1 MADIYEIKPGMR
13 RDAGASPEPDASTA
27 EAQETLLETLSHDLR
42 TPLNTIIGFADMMGQ
57 EILGP
62 LSNPHYRE
70 YVDVIATEGRRMLD
84 FINDLLNRKRF
95 ENMKRTEHG
104 FRQAIELAPDLICV
118 ARDGAIELINP
129 AGADMLGV
137 WPASELRG
145 RPFTDFVAEADRG
158 HFRGGMESL
167 TQERLRIPMTLL
179 RHDGSVVEVE
189 LAALPYQEPEEP
201 EAPAEAA
208 GDAVI
213 IMARD
218 VTERNRALKAQ
229 ATREEHLRKIMDT
242 VADGIITIDENGI
255 IETLNPTAEAI
266 FGYKPGELIGSN
278 VKVLMAEE
286 DASNHDHYLA
296 RYRNTGQRHIIG
308 AAREVTGR
316 RKNGSH
322 IPIELAVSEMRFS
335 GRRLFIGALRDITER
350 KENEERLRDLA
361 TRDPLTRLPNRNLF
375 TERLEHAIEQADT
388 CGVGFAVLFLDLD
401 NFKTIN
407 DALGHLIGDRVI
419 QLAGQRICGCVRG
432 QDTVAHLS
440 GDEFMI
446 ILEGMDDEVRAS
458 KIARDMLKSVAQPF
472 KIDGREVFTSA
483 SIGVVLYPKNAGSI
497 VELMRNVDTA
507 AHFAKKRGRANFQF
521 YTEQLS
527 DDARRRIEIESGLR
541 RAIENDELSLVFQ
554 PKVEL
559 ERRRIVGAEA
569 LLRWHNPV
577 LGRVPPDEF
586 IPVAEETGLIVPI
599 GSWVLRQACRTA
611 AAWTAAGLERCHV
624 GVNLSA
630 MQFLHGDLAGE
641 VQGVLKE
648 FDLDP
653 GLLDLE
659 LTESMLVSNADET
672 IQTLKVLK
680 DMGIHVSMDDFG
692 TGYSS
697 LSYLTRFP
705 LDSLKVDRA
714 FVTNLPDD
722 RDASAV
728 ARAII
733 SMAQNLNLKIVAEGI
748 ETESQVGFL
757 HALGCQVGQG
767 YLFSPPV
774 DNEAFIGLARTSATA
789 FAARNSTKGD
799 KGA

>member
-1 MADIYEIKPGMR
+1 MADIYEIKPGAR
-13 RDAGASPEPDASTA
+13 QAGGRLETDSDATE
-27 EAQETLLETLSHDLR
+27 EANETLLETLSHDLR
-42 TPLNTIIGFADMMGQ
+42 TPLNTIIGFADMMDQ

-70 YVDVIATEGRRMLD
+70 YVEVISTEGRRMLD

-95 ENMKRTEHG
+95 ENMKRTEQG
-104 FRQAIELAPDLICV
+104 FRHVIELAPDLIAVC
-118 ARDGAIELINP
+118 RGGAIDLINP

-137 WPASELRG
+137 WPAVELKG
-145 RPFTDFVAEADRG
+145 RIFTDFVQADSLA
-158 HFRGGMESL
+158 HFQGGIENL
-167 TQERLRIPMTLL
+167 TKERLRTPMVLL
-179 RHDGSVVEVE
+179 RADGTTLDVE
-189 LAALPYQEPEEP
+189 LAALPYEEH
-201 EAPAEAA
+201 EDD
-208 GDAVI
+208 GDGTAYI

-242 VADGIITIDENGI
+242 VADGIITIDETGT
-255 IETLNPTAEAI
+255 IETLNPTAEEI
-266 FGYKPGELIGSN
+266 FGYKPGELVGSN

-286 DASNHDHYLA
+286 DAANHDHYLA
-296 RYRNTGQRHIIG
+296 RYTNTGVRHIIG
-308 AAREVTGR
+308 AAREVIGR
-316 RKNGSH
+316 RKNGSL

-375 TERLEHAIEQADT
+375 TERLEESIEQADT

-407 DALGHLIGDRVI
+407 DALGHLIGDRII
-419 QLAGQRICGCVRG
+419 QLAGQRVCGCVRG

-440 GDEFMI
+440 GDEFMV
-446 ILEGMDDEVRAS
+446 ILEGMDDEARAA
-458 KIARDMLKSVAQPF
+458 KIARDVLKSLSQPF
-472 KIDGREVFTSA
+472 KVDGREVFTSC
-483 SIGVVLYPKNAGSI
+483 SIGVVMYPKNAGSL

-507 AHFAKKRGRANFQF
+507 AHFAKKQGRANFQF

-527 DDARRRIEIESGLR
+527 EDARRRIEVESGLR
-541 RAIENDELSLVFQ
+541 RALENNEFELVFQ

-559 ERRRIVGAEA
+559 ETRRIMGAEA
-569 LLRWHNPV
+569 LLRWENANLGKVSPV
-577 LGRVPPDEF
+577 EF
-586 IPVAEETGLIVPI
+586 IPVAEETGLIVSI
-599 GSWVLRQACRTA
+599 GSWVLRKACETA
-611 AAWTAAGLERCHV
+611 AAWQKDGLGGCHIA
-624 GVNLSA
+624 VNLSA

-641 VQGVLKE
+641 IEDILNACG
-648 FDLDP
+648 LDP
-653 GLLDLE
+653 HLLDVE
-659 LTESMLVSNADET
+659 LTESMLVSNAEET
-672 IQTLKVLK
+672 IRILKVIK
-680 DMGIHVSMDDFG
+680 DMGVNVSMDDFG

-705 LDSLKVDRA
+705 LDNLKVDRS
-714 FVTNLPDD
+714 FVTGLPDD

-733 SMAQNLNLKIVAEGI
+733 SMAQNLNLHIIAEGI
-748 ETESQVGFL
+748 ETENQVGFL

-774 DNEAFIGLARTSATA
+774 SNEKFMELVRAGTSAFLKTPP
-789 FAARNSTKGD
+789 AAGE
-799 KGA
+799 

>member
-1 MADIYEIKPGMR
+1 MADIYEIKPGAR
-13 RDAGASPEPDASTA
+13 QAGGRLETDSDVTE
-27 EAQETLLETLSHDLR
+27 EANETLLETLSHDLR
-42 TPLNTIIGFADMMGQ
+42 TPLNTIIGFADMMDQ

-70 YVDVIATEGRRMLD
+70 YVEVISTEGRRMLD

-95 ENMKRTEHG
+95 ENMKRTEQG
-104 FRQAIELAPDLICV
+104 FRHVIELAPDLIAVC
-118 ARDGAIELINP
+118 RDGAIDLINP

-137 WPASELRG
+137 WPAVELKG
-145 RPFTDFVAEADRG
+145 RIFTDFVQADSLE
-158 HFRGGMESL
+158 HFKGGIENL
-167 TQERLRIPMTLL
+167 TKERLRTPMVLL
-179 RHDGSVVEVE
+179 RADGTTLDVE
-189 LAALPYQEPEEP
+189 LAALPYEEH
-201 EAPAEAA
+201 EDD
-208 GDAVI
+208 GDGTAYI

-242 VADGIITIDENGI
+242 VADGIITIDETGI
-255 IETLNPTAEAI
+255 IETLNPTAEEI
-266 FGYKPGELIGSN
+266 FGYKPGELVGSN

-286 DASNHDHYLA
+286 DAANHDHYLA
-296 RYRNTGQRHIIG
+296 RYTNTGVRHIIG
-308 AAREVTGR
+308 AAREVIGR
-316 RKNGSH
+316 RKNGSL

-375 TERLEHAIEQADT
+375 TERLEESIEQADT

-407 DALGHLIGDRVI
+407 DALGHLIGDRII
-419 QLAGQRICGCVRG
+419 QLAGQRVCGCVRG

-440 GDEFMI
+440 GDEFMV
-446 ILEGMDDEVRAS
+446 ILEGMDDEARAA
-458 KIARDMLKSVAQPF
+458 KIARDVLKSLSQPF
-472 KIDGREVFTSA
+472 KVDGREVFTSC
-483 SIGVVLYPKNAGSI
+483 SIGVVMYPKNAGSL

-507 AHFAKKRGRANFQF
+507 AHFAKKQGRANFQF

-527 DDARRRIEIESGLR
+527 EDARRRIEVESGLR
-541 RAIENDELSLVFQ
+541 RALENNEFELVFQ

-559 ERRRIVGAEA
+559 ETRRIMGAEA
-569 LLRWHNPV
+569 LLRWDNPN
-577 LGRVPPDEF
+577 LGKVSPVEF
-586 IPVAEETGLIVPI
+586 IPVAEETGLIVSI
-599 GSWVLRQACRTA
+599 GSWVLRKACETA
-611 AAWTAAGLERCHV
+611 AAWIKDGLSDCHIA
-624 GVNLSA
+624 VNLSA

-641 VQGVLKE
+641 IADILDTCG
-648 FDLDP
+648 LDP
-653 GLLDLE
+653 HLLDVE
-659 LTESMLVSNADET
+659 LTESMLVSNAEET
-672 IQTLKVLK
+672 IRILKVIK
-680 DMGIHVSMDDFG
+680 DMGVNVSMDDFG

-705 LDSLKVDRA
+705 LDNLKVDRS
-714 FVTNLPDD
+714 FVTGLPDD

-733 SMAQNLNLKIVAEGI
+733 SMAQNLNLHIIAEGI
-748 ETESQVGFL
+748 ETENQVGFL

-774 DNEAFIGLARTSATA
+774 SNEKFMELVRAGTSAFLKTPP
-789 FAARNSTKGD
+789 AAGE
-799 KGA
+799 

>member
-1 MADIYEIKPGMR
+1 MADIYEIKPGAR
-13 RDAGASPEPDASTA
+13 QTGGRLQNEGDATE
-27 EAQETLLETLSHDLR
+27 EANETLLETLSHDLR
-42 TPLNTIIGFADMMGQ
+42 TPLNTIIGFADMMDQ

-70 YVDVIATEGRRMLD
+70 YVEVISTEGRRMLD

-95 ENMKRTEHG
+95 ENMKRTEQG
-104 FRQAIELAPDLICV
+104 FRHVIELAPDLIAVC
-118 ARDGAIELINP
+118 RGGAIDLINP

-137 WPASELRG
+137 WPAVELKDRI
-145 RPFTDFVAEADRG
+145 FTEFVHADSLA
-158 HFRGGMESL
+158 HFQGGIENL
-167 TQERLRIPMTLL
+167 TKERLRTPMVLL
-179 RHDGSVVEVE
+179 RADGTTLDVE
-189 LAALPYQEPEEP
+189 LAALPYEEH
-201 EAPAEAA
+201 EDDGAGAEDNAY
-208 GDAVI
+208 I

-242 VADGIITIDENGI
+242 VADGIITIDETGT
-255 IETLNPTAEAI
+255 IETLNPTAEEI
-266 FGYKPGELIGSN
+266 FGYKPGELVGSN
-278 VKVLMAEE
+278 VKVLMNE
-286 DASNHDHYLA
+286 DDAANHDHYLA
-296 RYRNTGQRHIIG
+296 RYTNTGVRHIIG
-308 AAREVTGR
+308 AAREVIGR
-316 RKNGSH
+316 RKNGSL

-375 TERLEHAIEQADT
+375 TERLEEAIEQADT

-407 DALGHLIGDRVI
+407 DALGHLIGDRII
-419 QLAGQRICGCVRG
+419 QLAGQRVCGCVRG

-440 GDEFMI
+440 GDEFMV
-446 ILEGMDDEVRAS
+446 ILEGMDDEVRSS
-458 KIARDMLKSVAQPF
+458 KIARDILKSLSQPF
-472 KIDGREVFTSA
+472 KVDGREVFTSC
-483 SIGVVLYPKNAGSI
+483 SIGVVMYPKNAGSL

-507 AHFAKKRGRANFQF
+507 AHFAKKQGRANFQF

-527 DDARRRIEIESGLR
+527 EDARRRIEVESGLR
-541 RAIENDELSLVFQ
+541 RALENNEFELVYQ

-559 ERRRIVGAEA
+559 ETRRIMGAEA
-569 LLRWHNPV
+569 LLRWDNPN
-577 LGRVPPDEF
+577 LGKVSPAEF
-586 IPVAEETGLIVPI
+586 IPIAEETGLIVAI
-599 GSWVLRQACRTA
+599 GSWVLREACQAA
-611 AAWTAAGLERCHV
+611 AAWHNAGLHNIHIA
-624 GVNLSA
+624 VNLSA

-641 VQGVLKE
+641 IQDVLE
-648 FDLDP
+648 SCGLDP
-653 GLLDLE
+653 YYLDVE
-659 LTESMLVSNADET
+659 LTESMLVSNAEET
-672 IQTLKVLK
+672 IRILKVIK
-680 DMGIHVSMDDFG
+680 EIGVNVSMDDFG

-705 LDSLKVDRA
+705 LDNLKVDRS
-714 FVTNLPDD
+714 FVTGLPDD

-733 SMAQNLNLKIVAEGI
+733 SMAQNLNLRIIAEGI
-748 ETESQVGFL
+748 ETENQVGFL

-774 DNEAFIGLARTSATA
+774 SNDKFTDLVRAGASAFLRTPP
-789 FAARNSTKGD
+789 AAGE
-799 KGA
+799 

>member
-1 MADIYEIKPGMR
+1 MADIYEIKPGTR
-13 RDAGASPEPDASTA
+13 QAEKRLQDAPDATE
-27 EAQETLLETLSHDLR
+27 EANETLLETLSHDLR
-42 TPLNTIIGFADMMGQ
+42 TPLNTIIGFADMMDQ

-62 LSNPHYRE
+62 LTNPHYRE
-70 YVDVIATEGRRMLD
+70 YVEVISTEGRRMLD

-104 FRQAIELAPDLICV
+104 FRHVIELAPDLIAVC
-118 ARDGAIELINP
+118 RDGAIELINP

-137 WPASELRG
+137 WPAVELRG
-145 RPFTDFVAEADRG
+145 RTFTDFVHENSLA
-158 HFRGGMESL
+158 HFQGGMEIL
-167 TQERLRIPMTLL
+167 AKERLRTPMTLL
-179 RHDGSVVEVE
+179 CADGSTLDVE
-189 LAALPYQEPEEP
+189 LAALPYDEQEDEGIGGE
-201 EAPAEAA
+201 
-208 GDAVI
+208 GDACI

-255 IETLNPTAEAI
+255 IETLNPTAEEI
-266 FGYKPGELIGSN
+266 FGYKPGELVGSN
-278 VKVLMAEE
+278 VKVLMSDE
-286 DASNHDHYLA
+286 DASNHGHYLA
-296 RYRNTGQRHIIG
+296 RYMNTGVRHIIG
-308 AAREVTGR
+308 AAREVIGR
-316 RKNGSH
+316 RKNGSL

-375 TERLEHAIEQADT
+375 TERLEEAIEQADT

-419 QLAGQRICGCVRG
+419 QLAGQRVCGCVRG

-440 GDEFMI
+440 GDEFMV
-446 ILEGMDDEVRAS
+446 ILEGMDDEARAS
-458 KIARDMLKSVAQPF
+458 TIARDVLKSLSQPF
-472 KIDGREVFTSA
+472 KVDGREVFTSC
-483 SIGVVLYPKNAGSI
+483 SIGVVMYPKNANSL

-507 AHFAKKRGRANFQF
+507 AHFAKKQGRANFQF
-521 YTEQLS
+521 YSEQLS
-527 DDARRRIEIESGLR
+527 EDARRRIEVESGLR
-541 RAIENDELSLVFQ
+541 RALENDEFELVYQ
-554 PKVEL
+554 PKVDL
-559 ERRRIVGAEA
+559 ETRRIMGAEA
-569 LLRWHNPV
+569 LLRWENPN
-577 LGRVPPDEF
+577 LGKVSPVEF
-586 IPVAEETGLIVPI
+586 IPVAEETGLIIPI
-599 GSWVLRQACRTA
+599 GSWVLRQACETA
-611 AAWTAAGLERCHV
+611 AEWHKAGMKNLHIA
-624 GVNLSA
+624 VNLSA
-630 MQFLHGDLAGE
+630 MQFLHGDLVGE
-641 VQGVLKE
+641 IRDVLNE
-648 FDLDP
+648 CGLDP
-653 GLLDLE
+653 AHLDVE
-659 LTESMLVSNADET
+659 LTESMLVSNAEET
-672 IQTLKVLK
+672 IRTLEVIKE
-680 DMGIHVSMDDFG
+680 MGVNVSMDDFG

-705 LDSLKVDRA
+705 LDNLKVDRS
-714 FVTNLPDD
+714 FVTGLPDD

-733 SMAQNLNLKIVAEGI
+733 SMAQNLNLRLVAEGI

-774 DNEAFIGLARTSATA
+774 ANEKFCDLVRAGASAFTKSPP
-789 FAARNSTKGD
+789 AAG
-799 KGA
+799 G